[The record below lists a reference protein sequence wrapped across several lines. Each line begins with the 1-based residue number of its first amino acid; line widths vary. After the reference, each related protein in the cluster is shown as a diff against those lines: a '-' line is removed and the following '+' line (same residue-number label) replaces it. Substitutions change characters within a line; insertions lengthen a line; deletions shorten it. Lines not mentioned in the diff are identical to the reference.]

1 MTTVRWKVFCK
12 PEKRVLL
19 SVGVCY
25 NTGRREICFITLKS
39 FTTGRDF
46 IAAWVT

>member
-1 MTTVRWKVFCK
+1 MKTGEASTAAIAIGHADTV
-12 PEKRVLL
+12 
-19 SVGVCY
+19 
-25 NTGRREICFITLKS
+25 ITLKS